1 MARHLPNLELPDPE
15 IDDRDRATSAGSP
28 KPAATSEA
36 DQTGTEPPHVR
47 EALRAIIR
55 LLARQTAREHMA
67 QGE

>member
-1 MARHLPNLELPDPE
+1 MAQHLPNIELPNPE
-15 IDDRDRATSAGSP
+15 VDDRDRAASSGPSA
-28 KPAATSEA
+28 PATTPDC
-36 DQTGTEPPHVR
+36 DQTDTDPPHVR